1 MKQITRGIFFF
12 IFILLA
18 SVTAH
23 AQIQVLHYQQHNVKP
38 GETATSI
45 AAQYTIP
52 LREFL
57 LLNDFPENI
66 KLKAGSLVLIRGL
79 NENETKAEEVKDKNV
94 SGIKPTKPAAEITS
108 QTSSP
113 VVAPRV
119 ASTKKLEYGPTGI
132 VYHISANKFHLVEK
146 KQTCFRI
153 ALIYGLA
160 MEELLKL
167 NNLPNTNIQ
176 IGQRLRVKK

>member
-1 MKQITRGIFFF
+1 MKQITRGIFLF

-45 AAQYTIP
+45 AAQYNIP

-57 LLNDFPENI
+57 LLNDFPENV

-79 NENETKAEEVKDKNV
+79 NETETKAEEVKDKNV
-94 SGIKPTKPAAEITS
+94 SGIKKTKPVTEITPQPS
-108 QTSSP
+108 VASST
-113 VVAPRV
+113 RV
-119 ASTKKLEYGPTGI
+119 PSTKKLEYGPTGI
-132 VYHISANKFHLVEK
+132 VYHVSANKFHLVEK

-160 MEELLKL
+160 MDELLKL
-167 NNLPNTNIQ
+167 NHLPNTNIQ